1 MYTQEREREVEQ
13 RAASRPSSPPKSRP
27 ASARARPR
35 TAEGRRTTAKTVQG
49 ERGDEEGA
57 APLSAGETREYEAL
71 SKRADFLLLLQEA
84 WRVNFDV
91 LGLPAIK

>member
-1 MYTQEREREVEQ
+1 MEQ

-27 ASARARPR
+27 GSARARPR
-35 TAEGRRTTAKTVQG
+35 TAEGRRSTAKTLQATG
-49 ERGDEEGA
+49 EGVSEEGSG
-57 APLSAGETREYEAL
+57 PLSAGETREYAAL